1 MKKKSVKKTVSKV
14 TKQSVNVQETSKK
27 AEEKL
32 TKEMEKEQAEDK
44 MRSVLETFSESAVDM
59 DPYQERFNRH
69 VEELRW
75 LYMELY
81 NNDYMFDDLC
91 KNMYGY
97 NDYVIM
103 SGRVYTRN
111 LSFVED
117 MFVKYDPQVKGDYEA
132 APFSMY
138 ESNDPFFYDQKGK
151 RFIYD
156 DYGKMISVESA
167 SGAFNPAA
175 MEATMV
181 YGVAFEDNVRAV
193 MEDADGHHFVIAA
206 QKRVEY
212 DDDFYNSYIRV
223 IPIRKVDL
231 NQTDIGEATCFAV
244 SSKDIDF
251 LYYGYQN
258 KIVCMSTVT
267 GNVLATYDGFEE
279 GNKIDYIEF
288 DRSENPNRLYVGV
301 SNGSGKAKSG

>member
-1 MKKKSVKKTVSKV
+1 
-14 TKQSVNVQETSKK
+14 
-27 AEEKL
+27 
-32 TKEMEKEQAEDK
+32 
-44 MRSVLETFSESAVDM
+44 
-59 DPYQERFNRH
+59 
-69 VEELRW
+69 
-75 LYMELY
+75 
-81 NNDYMFDDLC
+81 
-91 KNMYGY
+91 
-97 NDYVIM
+97 
-103 SGRVYTRN
+103 
-111 LSFVED
+111 
-117 MFVKYDPQVKGDYEA
+117 
-132 APFSMY
+132 
-138 ESNDPFFYDQKGK
+138 
-151 RFIYD
+151 
-156 DYGKMISVESA
+156 MISVEPA
-167 SGAFNPAA
+167 SGVFNPAE
-175 MEATMV
+175 MGATMV
-181 YGVAFEDNVRAV
+181 YGAAFEDNVRAV
-193 MEDADGHHFVIAA
+193 MEDADGHHFVIVA

-301 SNGSGKAKSG
+301 SNGSGKAKSGSIYYLRMSSNGSLEEENHFNNICGRVVDFEYNK